1 MNVTNEVL
9 DVIVIGAGQAGLACG
24 WHLQQHNLRFLI
36 LDAERSAG
44 GNWRNYY
51 DSLKLFSP
59 AAYSSLPGMRFPAE
73 PDHYPLRDE
82 VVRYLEDYAKAF
94 KLPVRQSARVQHVRR
109 EHGLFRL
116 QTDDGESFCSKALIV
131 CTGGFNQPFIPDIQG
146 LQGFLGRSLHSA
158 EYRNADGFGGQRVVV
173 VGAANSA
180 VQIAYELAHVGNV
193 VLASREPI
201 RFFPQKMLGL
211 DFHRW
216 LKWSGLEKTRWLSDQ
231 STPVLDDGIY
241 RRALKQRL
249 FERKPMFEAIT
260 PTGVIWADGQHTE
273 VDSLVFATGFCPNL
287 KFLSGLECP
296 GDEYWA
302 HRNGQAKH
310 LPGLYFVGLPKQR
323 NFASATLRG
332 VGQDAAYIMPSLMRF
347 VRDVPV

>member
-1 MNVTNEVL
+1 MNVINEVM
-9 DVIVIGAGQAGLACG
+9 DVIVIGAGQAGLASG
-24 WHLQQHNLRFLI
+24 WYLQQHNLRFLI

-73 PDHYPLRDE
+73 PDHYPLRDD

-94 KLPVRQSARVQHVRR
+94 NLPVRQSTRVQHVRR

-116 QTDDGESFCSKALIV
+116 QTDDGEDFCSKALIV

-158 EYRNADGFGGQRVVV
+158 QYRNADGFGGQRVVV

-180 VQIAYELAHVGNV
+180 VQIAYELAHVGKV

-201 RFFPQKMLGL
+201 RVF
-211 DFHRW
+211 
-216 LKWSGLEKTRWLSDQ
+216 
-231 STPVLDDGIY
+231 
-241 RRALKQRL
+241 RRR
-249 FERKPMFEAIT
+249 
-260 PTGVIWADGQHTE
+260 
-273 VDSLVFATGFCPNL
+273 
-287 KFLSGLECP
+287 
-296 GDEYWA
+296 Y
-302 HRNGQAKH
+302 
-310 LPGLYFVGLPKQR
+310 
-323 NFASATLRG
+323 SAWIFMRG
-332 VGQDAAYIMPSLMRF
+332 
-347 VRDVPV
+347 